1 MGCDISDERCEDY
14 KEKYLLYGNHAYSI
28 IQVKEIGQIKLLQIK
43 NPHGSP
49 TWKGDWSGF
58 DANWSPE
65 NLKKIALDKRTIE
78 EDYNNG
84 LFWMEYYDWKIHF
97 QKVTICID
105 NKELKEKRI
114 LSLNSNKCFKL
125 TVEKKDFFYIR
136 AYCDIPMNVPQDS
149 DLSVVLVR
157 KTTHTQENHNL
168 NELDFE
174 IVKAI
179 RFTNIHISGFNCF
192 LNPGIYFISLITLK
206 SIFENRVESKIYN
219 LIVHSKQSL
228 QLHETADLLN
238 ELIYK
243 MLCYLYSGIELE
255 RFMGGIPVI
264 NPTIKQSLIY
274 KCFRRFPLLDHKHA
288 YILTTNLRADALII
302 SVHNNSQKRCVKF
315 KLNVRPQ
322 SYPCKA
328 KSKKNPRKFQKF
340 EVVEKLTVHKIKNN
354 AGNRHENLPLEF
366 VNEKFLTIEHT
377 MRPTIHTKVI
387 AIVHRYIESPGS
399 VFAKHCANNSIDVND
414 FEIEDN
420 LDFKKKFKIELENNE
435 MITDYQYWKGNQF

>member
-1 MGCDISDERCEDY
+1 M
-14 KEKYLLYGNHAYSI
+14 
-28 IQVKEIGQIKLLQIK
+28 
-43 NPHGSP
+43 
-49 TWKGDWSGF
+49 
-58 DANWSPE
+58 
-65 NLKKIALDKRTIE
+65 
-78 EDYNNG
+78 
-84 LFWMEYYDWKIHF
+84 
-97 QKVTICID
+97 
-105 NKELKEKRI
+105 
-114 LSLNSNKCFKL
+114 
-125 TVEKKDFFYIR
+125 
-136 AYCDIPMNVPQDS
+136 
-149 DLSVVLVR
+149 
-157 KTTHTQENHNL
+157 
-168 NELDFE
+168 
-174 IVKAI
+174 
-179 RFTNIHISGFNCF
+179 
-192 LNPGIYFISLITLK
+192 K

-264 NPTIKQSLIY
+264 NPTIKQSLNY

-322 SYPCKA
+322 SYPCYA
-328 KSKKNPRKFQKF
+328 ISKKNPRKFQKF

-354 AGNRHENLPLEF
+354 AGNRNENLPLEF